1 MSNTKQLT
9 IYEGKT
15 VHGIVRRNN
24 GSQFLVNRIDILRN
38 RPTLNPNMP
47 DLLCIRHSTDHTES
61 YMPLCIIKPDGTP
74 YEATIRIYTK
84 NPSPQE
90 IPNMDMGPMEMN
102 EMFMHQPASYSIDAY
117 FASYTPTPD
126 IMKETNELHIIIT
139 VPHEATLTDFEEIYA
154 FNIGCMRSDQINDN
168 TQLSSRGTPVSPS
181 MRTVS
186 ATLVI
191 RGWDMTLDFHID

>member
-1 MSNTKQLT
+1 MSNTKKLT

-24 GSQFLVNRIDILRN
+24 GSNFLVNRIDIFRN
-38 RPTLNPNMP
+38 RPIADHRDELP
-47 DLLCIRHSTDHTES
+47 LIRHSEDRTES
-61 YMPLCIIKPDGTP
+61 YMQLCSAYDNGAPH
-74 YEATIRIYTK
+74 EASIRIYTQD
-84 NPSPQE
+84 PCGAHEDLHMPV
-90 IPNMDMGPMEMN
+90 
-102 EMFMHQPASYSIDAY
+102 SYSLESF
-117 FASYTPTPD
+117 FANYTSTPE
-126 IMKETNELHIIIT
+126 IMKETQALHIVIA
-139 VPHEATLTDFEEIYA
+139 VPHEATLADLEEIYS

-168 TQLSSRGTPVSPS
+168 TQLSSMGTPVSPS

>member
-1 MSNTKQLT
+1 MSDNTKQLT

-24 GSQFLVNRIDILRN
+24 DSKFLVNRIDIFRN
-38 RPTLNPNMP
+38 QPTPTTAA
-47 DLLCIRHSTDHTES
+47 DIVVITHATDHTKS
-61 YMPLCIIKPDGTP
+61 YMQLCSKNAEGVP
-74 YEATIRIYTK
+74 YEANIRIYTQD
-84 NPSPQE
+84 PCGAHE
-90 IPNMDMGPMEMN
+90 DTNMPV
-102 EMFMHQPASYSIDAY
+102 SYSLESF
-117 FASYTPTPD
+117 FANYTSTSE
-126 IMKETNELHIIIT
+126 IMKETQELHIVIA
-139 VPHEATLTDFEEIYA
+139 VPNEATLADLEEIYS

>member
-1 MSNTKQLT
+1 MSDNTKKLT

-24 GSQFLVNRIDILRN
+24 DSQFLVNRIDILRN
-38 RPTLNPNMP
+38 WPTLNSNMP
-47 DLLCIRHSTDHTES
+47 DLLDIRHSTDHTES
-61 YMPLCIIKPDGTP
+61 YMPLCSIKPDGTP

-90 IPNMDMGPMEMN
+90 IPDMGLDD
-102 EMFMHQPASYSIDAY
+102 MFMHPPASYSIDAY
-117 FASYTPTPD
+117 FTGYTSTPE
-126 IMKETNELHIIIT
+126 IMKETKELHIVIT
-139 VPHEATLTDFEEIYA
+139 VPNEATLTDVEEIYA
-154 FNIGCMRSDQINDN
+154 FNIGCMRSDQLNDT
-168 TQLSSRGTPVSPS
+168 TQLSSRGTQMSPS
-181 MRTVS
+181 MRAIS